1 MYPGHRPFLHIGSS
15 RLSPSSPAQVPPP
28 TRSALQLLAIRLLQC
43 MTRPS
48 SPSAQIAATLIRPQ
62 ISSSTV
68 PVSTS
73 ALSYAAV
80 TLLGVHPTG
89 SLVLSTPAPAIQ
101 VCSSV
106 HSLHCA
112 FYTPPPL
119 PWAASTLLRFC
130 LSHQLRDGQ
139 RPDLLSAELV
149 GLVGSA
155 RKPSTIC
162 KHTNYFAP
170 WISFMSQRNLP
181 PLLLNI

>member
-130 LSHQLRDGQ
+130 LSHQLRDCQ
-139 RPDLLSAELV
+139 LPDLLSPELADGGPG
-149 GLVGSA
+149 GLCS
-155 RKPSTIC
+155 KTQ
-162 KHTNYFAP
+162 H
-170 WISFMSQRNLP
+170 NLQTHK
-181 PLLLNI
+181 LFCSMDFIYVTT